1 MGRTMNENV
10 LNRSTVGAVVTQRL
24 LSNPDAFKV
33 PAIGLD
39 LFVVRDF
46 LALGEC
52 AGLMRMID
60 RKRKPSAVLG
70 ASDPDFRTSETC
82 DLDPGK
88 ILVRN
93 VENKLAL
100 LTGIEPDR
108 GETIQGQRYSVG
120 QQFKPHHDFF
130 FTDQPYWKEQEKLG
144 GQRTWTAMIF
154 LNTPEAG
161 GQTFFET
168 AGVRITP
175 RAGTLLA
182 WNNLDAA
189 GMPNPYSLHQGTPVD
204 AGLKYIITKWYRE
217 RRWGHSPAGH

>member
-1 MGRTMNENV
+1 MDESA
-10 LNRSTVGAVVTQRL
+10 LNRSKIGAMVAQRL

-46 LALGEC
+46 LPAKEC
-52 AGLMRMID
+52 VGLMRMID
-60 RKRKPSAVLG
+60 RKRKPSTVLG
-70 ASDPDFRTSETC
+70 DSDPDFRTSETC
-82 DLDPGK
+82 DLDPTK
-88 ILVRN
+88 TLVQT
-93 VENKLAL
+93 VEEKLAR
-100 LTGIEPDR
+100 LTGIDPAR
-108 GETIQGQRYSVG
+108 GETIQGQRYAVG
-120 QQFKPHHDFF
+120 QQFKSHHDFF
-130 FTDQPYWKEQEKLG
+130 FTDQPYWQEQEKLG

-182 WNNLDAA
+182 WNNLDGA
-189 GMPNPYSLHQGTPVD
+189 GMPNPYSLHQGTAVE
-204 AGLKYIITKWYRE
+204 AGIKYIITKWYRE
-217 RRWGHSPAGH
+217 RTWGRPSAAH